1 MELIRNNNGTYTL
14 VRDIGSVDL
23 TANEVSFLMNQYMK
37 YGLRERIESI
47 MHEADGDFID
57 LSKAPYGFD
66 DLVEEVYV
74 DLEDEI
80 DYGNYPSD
88 DDISDKIQDVCD
100 FYDMTI

>member
-14 VRDIGSVDL
+14 VRDIGSVDR

-47 MHEADGDFID
+47 MHEADGDSID
-57 LSKAPYGFD
+57 LSKAPHGFD

-100 FYDMTI
+100 FYYMTV